1 MDAVSQLVWD
11 AEDATAVLGRGEDYL
26 LIPLG
31 PGPIGPDI
39 VEDAKRRGFRL
50 CGALGTVNG
59 RAAAK
64 WEVADPDAL
73 AVMVLAVLA
82 FTQGAETKDDSADW
96 LERFISSRTVGTRTK
111 GENDVIQEDQFAAT
125 TAARSTAQAYNVPMD
140 ILAALLLRAYRGC
153 GAHCGGNP
161 AR

>member
-11 AEDATAVLGRGEDYL
+11 ASDATAVLGRGEDYL

-31 PGPIGPDI
+31 PGPINPDI

-59 RAAAK
+59 RVAAK
-64 WEVADPDAL
+64 WEAADPDAL

-82 FTQGAETKDDSADW
+82 FTQGDEKLKADDSADW
-96 LERFISSRTVGTRTK
+96 LERLYSLPDCR
-111 GENDVIQEDQFAAT
+111 ENIGRDPE
-125 TAARSTAQAYNVPMD
+125 
-140 ILAALLLRAYRGC
+140 
-153 GAHCGGNP
+153 
-161 AR
+161 